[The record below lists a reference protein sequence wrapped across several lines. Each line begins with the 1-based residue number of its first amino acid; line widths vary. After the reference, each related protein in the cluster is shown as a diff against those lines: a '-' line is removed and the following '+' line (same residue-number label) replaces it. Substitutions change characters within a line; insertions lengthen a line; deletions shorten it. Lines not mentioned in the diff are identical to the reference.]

1 MHKVRKFFLLGLF
14 ASPLFLFTSSA
25 LTIVPT
31 FDTSITSDPNS
42 AKIQSAINAAIQVYQ
57 TNFSDSVTV
66 TILFK
71 QMTSGL
77 GQSST
82 YYNDVSYSSFISALQ
97 SRAATTNDTTALANL
112 PTGSYNPVN
121 GHTLIRSTLAHLR
134 AMGFPNMN
142 LPSGYY
148 DSTIS
153 INFSLCNLDR
163 VTINPSKYDLMAVAM
178 HEMDEV
184 LGTSSA
190 LSSETEAR
198 AADLFRYSSTGAR
211 NFTTSGDD
219 AYFSLDGVNRLA
231 QYNQNSS
238 GDYGDWWS
246 LGTHTPRV
254 QDAFGTAGVVLNLGV
269 ELVVL
274 DVIGWNRVA
283 SQSGSSTSA
292 PGPMLAISR
301 AGNQIHLTWNATSGQ
316 TYQVQYTTN
325 LIHPTWNN
333 VGSAITATGSSA
345 SASDTVGTDAQR
357 FYRLQLP
364 SSTSGIN
371 TAANGFVDVRTL
383 KTQTRVFRQESKAK
397 K

>member
-1 MHKVRKFFLLGLF
+1 MHKVRKFLSLVSIATPVFF
-14 ASPLFLFTSSA
+14 TFNSPA

-42 AKIQSAINAAIQVYQ
+42 AKIQAAINAAIQVYQ

-66 TILFK
+66 NILFK
-71 QMTSGL
+71 QMSSGL

-97 SRAATTNDTTALANL
+97 SRATTTNDTTALAHL
-112 PTGSYNPVN
+112 PTGTINPVN

-142 LPSGYY
+142 LPAGYY

-198 AADLFRYSSTGAR
+198 VADLFRYSSTGAR

-219 AYFSLDGVNRLA
+219 AYFSLDGVNRLV
-231 QYNQNSS
+231 QYNQSSS

-283 SQSGSSTSA
+283 SQSGSSSSVTA
-292 PGPMLAISR
+292 PVFQSVTR
-301 AGNQIHLTWNATSGQ
+301 VGNQINFTWSATAGQ
-316 TYQVQYTTN
+316 NYQVQYTTN
-325 LIHPTWNN
+325 LLKPSWTNLGAPI
-333 VGSAITATGSSA
+333 SATGSVA
-345 SASDTVGTDAQR
+345 SSSDTIGSDPQR
-357 FYRLQLP
+357 FYRLQIP
-364 SSTSGIN
+364 SSTSGIG
-371 TAANGFVDVRTL
+371 TANGFVDTRTL
-383 KTQTRVFRQESKAK
+383 KTETRVFHEENK
-397 K
+397 KK